1 MSIELVTLILF
12 ACIFILLAT
21 GLPIAFAIGGVSV
34 AFALIFWGFDNMYL
48 LASSAYSILQ
58 DLNLVAIP
66 LFVLMGWILQK
77 SGIADDLF
85 EAMYVWMGNI
95 RGGLAMGSILIS
107 MLFAAICGELVAAV
121 FTITTIA
128 LPSMLKRGYDKK
140 LAVGSVVAGALLGLI
155 IPPSIIII
163 VYSSVTGESLGRMYL
178 GAFIPGVILACLY
191 ILYIGIRCYLNPTL
205 GPPAPKETR
214 VGWRIKFIKLKGV
227 AAPLALFLAILG
239 GIYSGAVTPME
250 ASAVGATGAFICAAI
265 YRRLTWKVVKEASF
279 MTFRI
284 SSMIAWA
291 LIALGLFT
299 AVYSGIGAQQIA
311 RNIAQ
316 SNLFGPWGMVILIQ
330 IALIIFGMFMDDFA
344 VIMIFGPIFAQI
356 VRMLGFDSLW
366 FGIVFMVNIQLA
378 FLTPPYGFAIFCMRA
393 AVPKDLNIT
402 MAEIYRAV
410 LPFIFLQ
417 LISLVMVMI
426 FPSLATWLPRIIIG

>member
-1 MSIELVTLILF
+1 MSIEIVTLILF
-12 ACIFILLAT
+12 ACIFILLAS

-34 AFALIFWGFDNMYL
+34 AFALIFWGFDNIYL
-48 LASSAYSILQ
+48 LASSAYSNLQ
-58 DLNLVAIP
+58 NLNLVAIP
-66 LFVLMGWILQK
+66 LFVLMGWILQE

-85 EAMYVWMGNI
+85 EAMYVWVGNI
-95 RGGLAMGSILIS
+95 RGGLAMGSILVS
-107 MLFAAICGELVAAV
+107 MLFAAICGELVAAI
-121 FTITTIA
+121 FTITAIA

-140 LAVGSVVAGALLGLI
+140 LAVGCVMAGALLGLI
-155 IPPSIIII
+155 IPPSIILI

-205 GPPAPKETR
+205 GPPAPPEAR

-227 AAPLALFLAILG
+227 VAPLALLLAILG
-239 GIYSGAVTPME
+239 GIYSGAVSPME
-250 ASAVGATGAFICAAI
+250 ASAVGATGALVCAALH
-265 YRRLTWKVVKEASF
+265 RRLTWKVVKEATS

-299 AVYSGIGAQQIA
+299 SVYSGIGGQQIA
-311 RNIAQ
+311 RNIAE
-316 SNLFGPWGMVILIQ
+316 SNAFGPWGMIIIMQ

-344 VIMIFGPIFAQI
+344 VIMIFGPIFSHI
-356 VRMLGFDSLW
+356 VRGLGFDTLW

-378 FLTPPYGFAIFCMRA
+378 FMTPPYGFSLFCMRA
-393 AVPKDLNIT
+393 AVPKDLDIT
-402 MAEIYRAV
+402 MGEIYRAA
-410 LPFIFLQ
+410 LPFIGLQ
-417 LISLVMVMI
+417 ALCLIIVMI
-426 FPSLATWLPRIIIG
+426 FQPLATYLPRLIIR